1 MNVSLTMG
9 GPVLFLGDL
18 TLTNNASLVWNES
31 STAVLTVSGQA
42 NFSTANETWLV
53 KVGNADIDE
62 YAEVEKSGSTNYSA
76 SARQVVYAVEV
87 IMPTKWK
94 VVAQQAAACHKLY
107 LVHSEP
113 TWDSTIFRDI
123 NGTVHHGYTFSLEF
137 YTKSACWKWIILVGG
152 ILGYFALLIVVVI
165 AFRFVPSLKAWT
177 AQPIYD
183 THISSTR
190 SSSKVRR
197 FDDHSYELE
206 DQYTSKSSGNEAR
219 FSNDSDETDSIR
231 LDI

>member
-1 MNVSLTMG
+1 MTIG
-9 GPVLFLGDL
+9 GPVRFTGDL
-18 TLTNNASLVWNES
+18 TLENNASLVWNES
-31 STAVLTVSGQA
+31 STAVLYIDGTA

-62 YAEVEKSGSTNYSA
+62 YAEVEKSGSTNYTA
-76 SARQVVYAVEV
+76 SARQIVKTIEVV
-87 IMPTKWK
+87 MPTKWK
-94 VVAQQAAACHKLY
+94 VVAQQAAACHVLH
-107 LVHSEP
+107 LVHSQP
-113 TWDSTIFRDI
+113 TWDSAPFHDV
-123 NGTVHHGYTFSLEF
+123 NGAYHVGTTFSLEF

-152 ILGYFALLIVVVI
+152 ILGYFALLIVAVI

-183 THISSTR
+183 THISS
-190 SSSKVRR
+190 SKRGSRVRH
-197 FDDHSYELE
+197 FDEGSYELD

-219 FSNDSDETDSIR
+219 FSGNDSDETDSIR